1 VIQLLSQIDFF
12 LILTLV
18 PTISLM
24 GIHTIQQ
31 LHMKQTRQL
40 QVLEYKIIAI
50 FLTSWDQ
57 LEVRAIAQ
65 YLKMGQSGAVDLEAQ
80 VSSSMHQFL
89 YQPSI
94 VELTIGLRQ
103 LGMKC
108 NPC

>member
-1 VIQLLSQIDFF
+1 
-12 LILTLV
+12 
-18 PTISLM
+18 
-24 GIHTIQQ
+24 
-31 LHMKQTRQL
+31 MKQTRQL

-65 YLKMGQSGAVDLEAQ
+65 YLKMAQSGAVDLEAQ
-80 VSSSMHQFL
+80 VSSLMHQFL